1 MPPGGL
7 ENPDVPG
14 HDIHPVRIA
23 VICRHVLLSS
33 KVAESEVAESS
44 ILIISN
50 SPDLPNRISICQPNL
65 PFLFLTSTHSHSHRP
80 MNHLPF
86 NPLSAAQMDLFQPVW
101 Q

>member
-1 MPPGGL
+1 MPASGL
-7 ENPDVPG
+7 ETLDIPG
-14 HDIHPVRIA
+14 PDIHPLRIA
-23 VICRHVLLSS
+23 VICRQVQLS
-33 KVAESEVAESS
+33 SEVAESS

-50 SPDLPNRISICQPNL
+50 SPDLPNRIPICQPNL
-65 PFLFLTSTHSHSHRP
+65 PFLFLTGAHSHSHMP